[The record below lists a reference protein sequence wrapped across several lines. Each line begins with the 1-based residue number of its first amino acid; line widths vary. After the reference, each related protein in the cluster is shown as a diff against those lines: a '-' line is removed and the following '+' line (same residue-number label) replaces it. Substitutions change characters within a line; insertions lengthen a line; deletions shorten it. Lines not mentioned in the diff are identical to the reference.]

1 MTAFKSFLLKST
13 LGVTLWN
20 QLLFAKPNGKLFRG
34 NSILFCVYVVFRI
47 KIQIVGTLCPVVFR
61 DYSHGQSLPCTWV
74 MILQS
79 LKADVK
85 QALVGQET
93 SDLT

>member
-1 MTAFKSFLLKST
+1 MTAFKPFLLKSA

-20 QLLFAKPNGKLFRG
+20 WLSFTKPNGKLFRE

-47 KIQIVGTLCPVVFR
+47 KIQIVGTLCPVVVR
-61 DYSHGQSLPCTWV
+61 DYSHGQSSPCTWV

-79 LKADVK
+79 LKAHIK
-85 QALVGQET
+85 QTLVGQET